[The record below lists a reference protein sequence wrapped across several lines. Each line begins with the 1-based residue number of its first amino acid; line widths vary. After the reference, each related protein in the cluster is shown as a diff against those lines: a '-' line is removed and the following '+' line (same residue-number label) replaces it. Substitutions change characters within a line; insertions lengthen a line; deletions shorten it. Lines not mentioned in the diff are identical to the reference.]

1 MQSDKP
7 KIFFLT
13 GRLFRQEDRLFL
25 TGRHEDM
32 MLGCEKNKKNVF
44 LSSCQKNMSSCLKKH
59 VFLSKKHVFMSDM
72 QISYKR

>member
-7 KIFFLT
+7 KSFLT

-32 MLGCEKNKKNVF
+32 MLGCEKNK
-44 LSSCQKNMSSCLKKH
+44 NMSSCQLCKYRTSGKK
-59 VFLSKKHVFMSDM
+59 VLQNKN
-72 QISYKR
+72 

>member
-1 MQSDKP
+1 MQSDKS

-13 GRLFRQEDRLFL
+13 CRLFRQEDRLFL

-32 MLGCEKNKKNVF
+32 MLGCEKNKK
-44 LSSCQKNMSSCLKKH
+44 MSSCLQ
-59 VFLSKKHVFMSDM
+59 SKKHVFMSDM